1 MKIEETPLQD
11 VYLVRP
17 RVFEDARGYFFETFN
32 RQKVKGTVLEG
43 YNWVQENESQS
54 AKGVLRGLHFQVGEF
69 SQAKLVR
76 VVLGEVFDVTVDLR
90 RDSATFGKWFG
101 SMLSSEN
108 KTQMLI
114 PKGFAHGFLVLSDVA
129 TFSYK
134 CDNYYEPG
142 KESGI
147 MYNDPDIGIEWPE
160 SKERLIISERDRNL
174 GSFRSAYQF

>member
-1 MKIEETPLQD
+1 MEIEETPLQD
-11 VYLVRP
+11 IYLVRP
-17 RVFEDARGYFFETFN
+17 RVFEDTRGYFFETFN
-32 RQKVKGTVLEG
+32 QQKVKGTVLEG

-54 AKGVLRGLHFQVGEF
+54 TKGVLRGLHFQVGEF

-76 VVLGEVFDVTVDLR
+76 VVLGEVFDVAVDLR

-101 SMLSSEN
+101 SMLSSKN

-114 PKGFAHGFLVLSDVA
+114 PKGFAHGFLVLSEVA
-129 TFSYK
+129 IFSYK
-134 CDNYYEPG
+134 CDNYYDPG

-147 MYNDPDIGIEWPE
+147 MYDDPEIGIEWPE
-160 SKERLIISERDRNL
+160 SKELIISERDQNL

>member
-17 RVFEDARGYFFETFN
+17 RIFEDARGYFFETFN
-32 RQKVKGTVLEG
+32 RQQVKGTVLES

-54 AKGVLRGLHFQVGEF
+54 TKGVLRGLHFQTGEF
-69 SQAKLVR
+69 SQAKLIR
-76 VVLGEVFDVTVDLR
+76 VVLGEVFDVAVDLR
-90 RDSATFGKWFG
+90 RGSATFGKWFG
-101 SMLSSEN
+101 SILSSEN

-114 PKGFAHGFLVLSDVA
+114 PRGFAHGFLVLSDVA

-134 CDNYYEPG
+134 CDNYYDPG

-147 MYNDPDIGIEWPE
+147 MYDDPDIGIEWPE
-160 SKERLIISERDRNL
+160 SKELVISERDQNL

>member
-1 MKIEETPLQD
+1 M
-11 VYLVRP
+11 
-17 RVFEDARGYFFETFN
+17 
-32 RQKVKGTVLEG
+32 LEG
-43 YNWVQENESQS
+43 YDWVQENESQS

-76 VVLGEVFDVTVDLR
+76 VVLGEVFDVAVDLR

-114 PKGFAHGFLVLSDVA
+114 PGGFAHGFLVLSEVA

-147 MYNDPDIGIEWPE
+147 IYDDPDMGIEWPKPTE
-160 SKERLIISERDRNL
+160 KLIISERDRSL
-174 GSFRSAYQF
+174 GDFRSAYQF

>member
-11 VYLVRP
+11 VYLIKP

-32 RQKVKGTVLEG
+32 QQKVKGTVLEG
-43 YNWVQENESQS
+43 YDWVQENESQS
-54 AKGVLRGLHFQVGEF
+54 TKGVLRGLHFQVGEF
-69 SQAKLVR
+69 SQAKLIR
-76 VVLGEVFDVTVDLR
+76 VVLGEVFDVAVDLR

-101 SMLSSEN
+101 SILSAQN

-114 PKGFAHGFLVLSDVA
+114 PKGFAHGFLVLSEVA

-147 MYNDPDIGIEWPE
+147 MYDDPDMGIEWPE

-174 GSFRSAYQF
+174 GNFRSAYQF